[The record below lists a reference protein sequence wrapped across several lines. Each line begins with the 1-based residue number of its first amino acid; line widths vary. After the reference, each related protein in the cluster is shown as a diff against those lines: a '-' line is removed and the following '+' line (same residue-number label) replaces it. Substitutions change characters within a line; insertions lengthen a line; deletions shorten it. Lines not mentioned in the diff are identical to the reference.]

1 MLSRSRLAYTP
12 ATRGLSEGT
21 AVSRST
27 MEASVTRRRTSSRP
41 EGPGRLPPGQSGAV
55 LRQKLSISRPTT
67 DFAKEN
73 LFNVLTNYMDL
84 EDISALDLFSGTGSI
99 SYEFASRGAREIVSI
114 EQNYKH
120 YMFIRRTAKELG
132 FKHIKIYKTDVF
144 IACKKLKGRKF
155 DLIFADPPYKLDKI
169 DDIPAAIF
177 DNELLAENGIAIIE
191 HPANTD
197 FSSHPR
203 FSEHR
208 RYGSVNFSLFR

>member
-1 MLSRSRLAYTP
+1 
-12 ATRGLSEGT
+12 
-21 AVSRST
+21 
-27 MEASVTRRRTSSRP
+27 
-41 EGPGRLPPGQSGAV
+41 
-55 LRQKLSISRPTT
+55 
-67 DFAKEN
+67 
-73 LFNVLTNYMDL
+73 MDL

-155 DLIFADPPYKLDKI
+155 DLIF
-169 DDIPAAIF
+169 

-208 RYGSVNFSLFR
+208 QYGSVNFSLFR

>member
-1 MLSRSRLAYTP
+1 MDMYTQQN
-12 ATRGLSEGT
+12 LSEQLMVLDIWT
-21 AVSRST
+21 WKIFPPLIYSQVPAVSV
-27 MEASVTRRRTSSRP
+27 MNLLPVV
-41 EGPGRLPPGQSGAV
+41 PGRLSPSNRITNIICSSGGLQRNWV
-55 LRQKLSISRPTT
+55 
-67 DFAKEN
+67 
-73 LFNVLTNYMDL
+73 
-84 EDISALDLFSGTGSI
+84 
-99 SYEFASRGAREIVSI
+99 
-114 EQNYKH
+114 
-120 YMFIRRTAKELG
+120 

-208 RYGSVNFSLFR
+208 QYGSVNFSLFRQVVSQKNPGIRLQPSRD

>member
-1 MLSRSRLAYTP
+1 MRIISGSH
-12 ATRGLSEGT
+12 RG
-21 AVSRST
+21 
-27 MEASVTRRRTSSRP
+27 
-41 EGPGRLPPGQSGAV
+41 
-55 LRQKLSISRPTT
+55 RQIFPDKSFSARPTT

-114 EQNYKH
+114 EH
-120 YMFIRRTAKELG
+120 
-132 FKHIKIYKTDVF
+132 KTVVF
-144 IACKKLKGRKF
+144 IDCKKLNGRKF
-155 DLIFADPPYKLDKI
+155 DLIFADPPYTLDKI

-197 FSSHPR
+197 FASHPR